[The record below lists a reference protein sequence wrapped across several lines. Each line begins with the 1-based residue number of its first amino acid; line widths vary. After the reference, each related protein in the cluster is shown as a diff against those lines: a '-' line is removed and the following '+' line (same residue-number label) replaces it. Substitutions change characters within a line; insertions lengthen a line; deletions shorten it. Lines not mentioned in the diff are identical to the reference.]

1 VIDHPEQV
9 DHLLGLI
16 RAALPLPA
24 RMAPRLLA
32 QLRAQNPD
40 LVPPTA
46 CRITQVD
53 YGGDEAGIVC
63 HLAREGA
70 DESGRLVVTS
80 ITHLDFDPRHP
91 LTRQISAYQ
100 KHRTKRIKRA
110 Q

>member
-1 VIDHPEQV
+1 
-9 DHLLGLI
+9 
-16 RAALPLPA
+16 
-24 RMAPRLLA
+24 MAPRQLA
-32 QLRAQNPD
+32 QLRAQNAD

-70 DESGRLVVTS
+70 DENGRLVVTS
-80 ITHLDFDPRHP
+80 ITHLDFDPRRP
-91 LTRQISAYQ
+91 LARQIAAYQ
-100 KHRTKRIKRA
+100 KHRIKRIRRA